1 MVLNR
6 YKFNNFELKT
16 FLQIRTFKPVEQHFY
31 KLFISRHSNV
41 LKKP

>member
-16 FLQIRTFKPVEQHFY
+16 LLQIRTFKPVEQFF
-31 KLFISRHSNV
+31 LFLLLFFCQIEMTI
-41 LKKP
+41 